1 MNKFLFNKSVN
12 LFCFFVL
19 TLIGTCVL
27 QARPDSKLAP
37 AELVAKHL
45 DSIGPA
51 ADRARVH
58 GTQIKGTCVLIAKMG
73 GSGQSEGQVLMASLG
88 RQNLIKL
95 AFDSEDAS
103 TWFKFDGSKTVV
115 SQFRPGRRT
124 PLEQFFAAYDVIL
137 KEGLVG
143 GTLSESWPLLAVQ
156 EKNPKLEYSGV
167 RKLGSQE
174 FHVLKYTP
182 RKGSD
187 LKITLFFELETFR
200 HVRTEYEQTIYVTDQ
215 QRITGGGGQLP
226 STSGARATNARI
238 NAFEEFS
245 DFKPERGLNLPHTYK
260 FELSIQSEVKP
271 ALIDWVFNL
280 VDFNFN
286 TPLDPSEFTFSSGT
300 SKGKPD

>member
-1 MNKFLFNKSVN
+1 MNKILFKTSVN
-12 LFCFFVL
+12 LFCFSIL
-19 TLIGTCVL
+19 TLIGTSVL

-37 AELVAKHL
+37 AEVVAKHL

-51 ADRARVH
+51 PDRARVH
-58 GTQIKGTCVLIAKMG
+58 GTQIKGTCVLTVKMG
-73 GSGQSEGQVLMASLG
+73 GSGQSEGQVLMASQG

-95 AFDSEDAS
+95 AFDSESAS
-103 TWFKFDGSKTVV
+103 TWFKFDGNKTVV

-124 PLEQFFAAYDVIL
+124 PLEQFFAAYEVIV

-143 GTLSESWPLLAVQ
+143 GTLSESWPLLALQ
-156 EKNPKLEYSGV
+156 EKNPKLEYAGL
-167 RKLGSQE
+167 KKIGNKE
-174 FHVLKYTP
+174 FHALKYAP

-238 NAFEEFS
+238 NVFEEFS
-245 DFKPERGLNLPHTYK
+245 DFKQERGLQLPHTYK

-280 VDFNFN
+280 VDFNFSV
-286 TPLDPSEFTFSSGT
+286 PLDPAEFTSGDRT
-300 SKGKPD
+300 SKGEPN